1 MAVVETTS
9 GKVQGARR
17 RGVFAFRGV
26 PYAAPPLGALR
37 FAAPRPPT
45 PWRGV
50 RDATQPAPAA
60 PQHRAPIMR
69 MLVLSG
75 AGLSEDCL
83 TLNIWT
89 PAPDNGK
96 RPVLVW
102 IHGGAFVFGS
112 GGFALY
118 NGAHLARAGDVV
130 VVTINYRLGALGFL
144 QPDKAAAEAGF
155 VGNCGLRDQV
165 AALKWVQSNIASFG
179 GDPGRVTIF
188 GESAGAMS
196 VATLLAV
203 PEARGLFQ
211 RAIAQSG
218 AAHNVTDAAHAE
230 RLSTLFLQHAGLGP
244 GQAHKLRELP
254 VAALLAAQTR
264 TMAEAFFS
272 VPGMAFQP
280 SQEAG
285 WLPEQPL
292 VAIAAGR
299 GAPVPLLT
307 GVNRDEWN
315 FFLAADPRSR
325 GMSEAALQRRLAR
338 ALPGAPG
345 AAEQAHALYQQ
356 LHPGASPR
364 RRWSAFQTD
373 RIFRAPAEL
382 LTDAHAR
389 RAPCYNYYFTWSP
402 PLLRG
407 SLGAAHAV
415 ELPLVFG
422 TWRHPIPR
430 ALYFGARGIS
440 QRMQKHWLAFARDG
454 SPGWPR
460 VSGRDR
466 ASRVLGPRDDIARDR
481 FDALRAFWSAHHH
494 LAHLVHAG

>member
-9 GKVQGARR
+9 GKVQGVRR
-17 RGVFAFRGV
+17 RGVFTFQGL
-26 PYAAPPLGALR
+26 PYAEPPLGALR

-50 RDATQPAPAA
+50 RQATHPAPAA
-60 PQHRAPIMR
+60 PQVRAPIMR
-69 MLVLSG
+69 LFALSG

-83 TLNIWT
+83 ALNIWT
-89 PAPDNGK
+89 PALDNGK

-118 NGAHLARAGDVV
+118 NGAQLARAGDAV
-130 VVTINYRLGALGFL
+130 VVTLNYRLGALGFL
-144 QPDKAAAEAGF
+144 QPGEAAAGRGF

-165 AALKWVQSNIASFG
+165 AALKWVQGNIGAFG

-196 VATLLAV
+196 VSTLLAV

-230 RLSTLFLQHAGLGP
+230 RLRVLFLQHLGLGP
-244 GQAHKLRELP
+244 QQVHKLRELP
-254 VAALLAAQTR
+254 LAALLAAQTR

-280 SQEAG
+280 AEETG

-292 VAIAAGR
+292 AAIAAGR
-299 GAPVPLLT
+299 GAPVPLLI

-315 FFLAADPRSR
+315 FFLPADPRSR
-325 GMSEAALQRRLAR
+325 GMDEAALQRRLAR
-338 ALPGAPG
+338 ALPAP
-345 AAEQAHALYQQ
+345 AAAQAQALYKR
-356 LHPGASPR
+356 HYPGVSPR

-389 RAPCYNYYFTWSP
+389 HAPCYNYYFTWSP

-407 SLGAAHAV
+407 NLGAAHAV

-430 ALYFGARGIS
+430 GLYLGARSIS
-440 QRMQKHWLAFARDG
+440 RRMQRHWLAFAQGG

-460 VSGRDR
+460 VSPANRFNNM
-466 ASRVLGPRDDIARDR
+466 LGPRDEHALGR
-481 FDALRAFWSAHHH
+481 FDQFRAFWSAHHH
-494 LAHLVHAG
+494 LHHLHHPAGR